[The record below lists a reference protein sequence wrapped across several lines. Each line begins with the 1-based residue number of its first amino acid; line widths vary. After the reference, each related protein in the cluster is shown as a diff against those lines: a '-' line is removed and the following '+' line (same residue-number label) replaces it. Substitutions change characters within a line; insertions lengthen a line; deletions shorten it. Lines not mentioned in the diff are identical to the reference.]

1 MTPSIKPM
9 RNMRALLGFL
19 LKGEVDAIFKQQPFE
34 LPDGNSDPFN
44 IWRASSETVRLLAP
58 TPTTVAI
65 SLLEDDKTIRAI
77 KSRPTFA
84 RYYESVDDYQFALV
98 PINALLA
105 PQWVADL
112 DYIDELSRQI
122 DESASLEDLLKFT
135 MTEGQVTQPIV
146 FGTQVIFNS
155 IRADLHAEPIPFVRE
170 VEPGEFEIVVRAVSR
185 PNYVQVAAIG
195 GRYLLTNG
203 VHRVCALQ
211 LRGYSSVPCVLRRV
225 GRLEE
230 AGLNL
235 QTTLFRPD
243 LVNGPRPAQVLDFL
257 EPRVAATLKMRS
269 MNQVLRVGIGVEL
282 IRVPAMSSPPIDSKQ
297 EIAERFQN
305 AGSFLPSTMDR
316 PAASI

>member
-19 LKGEVDAIFKQQPFE
+19 LKAEVDQIFKQQPFE
-34 LPDGNSDPFN
+34 LPNGSSDPFD
-44 IWRASSETVRLLAP
+44 IWRASTEAVRRLSP
-58 TPTTVAI
+58 TPTTPQI

-105 PQWVADL
+105 PQWVADF
-112 DYIDELSRQI
+112 DYIEELSRQI
-122 DESASLEDLLKFT
+122 EDVASLEDLLKFT

-146 FGTQVIFNS
+146 FGSQVIFNS

-170 VEPGEFEIVVRAVSR
+170 VAPGEFEIVVRAVSR

-211 LRGYSSVPCVLRRV
+211 LRGHSSVPCVLRRV
-225 GRLEE
+225 GRIEE
-230 AGLNL
+230 TGLNL

-243 LVNGPRPAQVLDFL
+243 LINGPRPAQVVDLL
-257 EPRVAATLKMRS
+257 ETRVASTLKMRS
-269 MNQVLRVGIGVEL
+269 MNQVLRVGIGVDV
-282 IRVPAMSSPPIDSKQ
+282 IRVPAMSTAPIDSKNEASEKLQ
-297 EIAERFQN
+297 KSAP
-305 AGSFLPSTMDR
+305 FLPGPADR